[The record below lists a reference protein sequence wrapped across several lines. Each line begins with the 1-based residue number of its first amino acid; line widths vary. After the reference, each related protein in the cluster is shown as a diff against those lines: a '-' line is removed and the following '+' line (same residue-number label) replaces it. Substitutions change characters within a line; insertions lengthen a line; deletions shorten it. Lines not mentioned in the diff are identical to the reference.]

1 MLTHSVTFN
10 SELDPPLPPPPPP
23 PPGSLTKKLWNECD
37 SLSAERPHTD
47 SADRT
52 AQMGMMFLEISSD
65 FLETLLAYLLIV
77 PCSI

>member
-10 SELDPPLPPPPPP
+10 SELDPPLPPPPP

-37 SLSAERPHTD
+37 SLSAERPRTD